1 MLWVVDLFLRA
12 TVQENT
18 LPCETLPDGVI
29 VKAGSGCRSI
39 ILAVSR
45 IVF

>member
-12 TVQENT
+12 AVQFSW
-18 LPCETLPDGVI
+18 ETLPDGMILKVLG
-29 VKAGSGCRSI
+29 VVGNDYAGSLC
-39 ILAVSR
+39 